1 MVSGVRQSW
10 FAAQVSASPALV
22 LPPAGHLAPSSLP
35 RALERIVCPLFPL
48 VGSST
53 CPLLGL
59 GAALACPLLELV
71 GACLAFL
78 QIGQLSVTFQ
88 TKGRIK
94 VGTGGQ
100 ERKLEES
107 PGGGRKGLHSLG
119 QS

>member
-1 MVSGVRQSW
+1 MLDCLSY
-10 FAAQVSASPALV
+10 
-22 LPPAGHLAPSSLP
+22 AGTHPSF
-35 RALERIVCPLFPL
+35 LFICFL
-48 VGSST
+48 F
-53 CPLLGL
+53 L

-94 VGTGGQ
+94 VGTEGQ
-100 ERKLEES
+100 ERKFEES
-107 PGGGRKGLHSLG
+107 LGCGRKGLHSLG